1 MSLPNAL
8 YYRNWY
14 IFISILTPLVCAL
27 SRSIFMR
34 IMVSTNEELH
44 DSMSRGIMRAPISF
58 FENNSPGTIMNRFSK
73 ELGQVDDLLSGFEY
87 FLFIRKIVR
96 TTGGDYNT

>member
-1 MSLPNAL
+1 MSLPNST

-14 IFISILTPLVCAL
+14 IFISVLTPVICAL
-27 SRSIFMR
+27 SRGTFMR

-44 DSMSRGIMRAPISF
+44 DSMSRGIMGAPISF

-73 ELGQVDDLLSGFEY
+73 ELGQVDDLLRGFN
-87 FLFIRKIVR
+87 IPII
-96 TTGGDYNT
+96 